1 MEATSLPVPVGS
13 VLPGEIHFN
22 PTGDDDAEFLELV
35 NVSGGAVNLK
45 GCQFTAGIDFTFSP
59 YRDAV
64 LAPGQRL
71 VLVDSEFAHRKT
83 YGWDRSIAGI
93 YSGNLSNTGD
103 TLTLMSGA
111 VAVFDFGFNAAWQ
124 PLADGG
130 GFSLTM
136 VRPKAGLNLVDPANW
151 RLSNAANGTPG
162 IGDGGVAFTGVATAD
177 ADGDGVSAFME
188 YALGESDSVADPT
201 AGVAVSNVPGRP
213 VRFSYH
219 AAAAA
224 DDALVIPEVSPDL
237 SGWHADASWLVPD
250 GQDKA
255 LDGGTNFYFVPGPAL
270 TASGGRAFFHVRV
283 VARP

>member
-1 MEATSLPVPVGS
+1 M
-13 VLPGEIHFN
+13 
-22 PTGDDDAEFLELV
+22 
-35 NVSGGAVNLK
+35 
-45 GCQFTAGIDFTFSP
+45 
-59 YRDAV
+59 
-64 LAPGQRL
+64 
-71 VLVDSEFAHRKT
+71 
-83 YGWDRSIAGI
+83 
-93 YSGNLSNTGD
+93 
-103 TLTLMSGA
+103 
-111 VAVFDFGFNAAWQ
+111 
-124 PLADGG
+124 
-130 GFSLTM
+130 TM

-188 YALGESDSVADPT
+188 YALGGSDSVADPT

-213 VRFSYH
+213 VKFSYH

-270 TASGGRAFFHVRV
+270 IASGGRAFFHVRV
-283 VARP
+283 VTRP